1 MTINILLLEFK
12 IKTNLQEVH
21 PGNEHTIFFYG
32 SPASYIADSS
42 INKYSRGAG

>member
-1 MTINILLLEFK
+1 MFK
-12 IKTNLQEVH
+12 IKPKLQEVY

-42 INKYSRGAG
+42 IKKYSRAAW